1 MGMETNNKRSP
12 LREDIIQQLEQF
24 SVEVL
29 QTVLALLEPSEP
41 DLEKGT

>member
-1 MGMETNNKRSP
+1 METNNQRSP

-29 QTVLALLEPSEP
+29 QTVLALLEPNNR
-41 DLEKGT
+41 DLENGT